1 MSNDIS
7 ARERNRYGECGLVF
21 KLGLRT
27 IGNQELGGHQ
37 YDKEYCRRIN
47 TALAITWAFLTDEPA
62 VIANQKSPKLH
73 LSQE

>member
-1 MSNDIS
+1 MIIS
-7 ARERNRYGECGLVF
+7 ALERNRYGECRLVF
-21 KLGLRT
+21 MLGLRA
-27 IGNQELGGHQ
+27 IGNQELGGPQ
-37 YDKEYCRRIN
+37 YDEEYCERKN